1 MSTQGYFLNDTWHPF
16 RCKIKTFSVEET
28 LTCLKGTHIYMFG
41 DSTIRQFKEYFQS
54 TFEGFKD
61 ISEKR
66 RFPLSPKHLY
76 NSVYN
81 ITVKYR
87 SHGLP
92 LKTPCQPMT
101 EIHYVFNELDKLQGG
116 PDVVILIS
124 LWAHFGKTTL
134 YLYEKRIEAILDSV
148 QRLLERFPETTVIF
162 KGANTR
168 NNDDSFWAICSSDW
182 VAYRFEKKVAK
193 YTFKKEFEHWVLR
206 RLGSNYCPL
215 FC

>member
-1 MSTQGYFLNDTWHPF
+1 MSAQGYFLNDIWHPF
-16 RCKIKTFSVEET
+16 HCKIKTFSGKET
-28 LTCLKGTHIYMFG
+28 LTCLKDTHIYMFG
-41 DSTIRQFKEYFQS
+41 DSTIRQFKEYFHS
-54 TFEGFKD
+54 SFEGFED
-61 ISEKR
+61 VSEKKG

-92 LKTPCQPMT
+92 LKSPCQPMT
-101 EIHYVFNELDKLQGG
+101 QIHYVFSELNKLQGG

-134 YLYEKRIEAILDSV
+134 YLYEKRIEAILDSI

-162 KGANTR
+162 KGPTLEATMIP
-168 NNDDSFWAICSSDW
+168 SGPFALEI
-182 VAYRFEKKVAK
+182 
-193 YTFKKEFEHWVLR
+193 
-206 RLGSNYCPL
+206 G
-215 FC
+215 